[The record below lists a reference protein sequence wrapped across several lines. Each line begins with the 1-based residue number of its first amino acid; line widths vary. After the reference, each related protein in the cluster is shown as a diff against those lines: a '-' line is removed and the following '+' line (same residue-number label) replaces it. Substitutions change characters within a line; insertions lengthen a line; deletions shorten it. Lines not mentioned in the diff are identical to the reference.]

1 MKGGCSLI
9 KIVAIGDNGVD
20 KYINLKRFFP
30 GGNALNV
37 AVFAHRYG
45 ATTAYIGCIGND
57 RAGKNIYNSL
67 EKEGI
72 NVSHIKVV
80 NAPNRYAIVKLI
92 DGERTFLSEG
102 NVETN
107 KMLKLNMEDFDF
119 IKQFHLVHT
128 SVFSYIEEML
138 PELKK
143 MGKNISFDY
152 SDNFEPDYLNKTLPY
167 VDFAFFSGNKIKL
180 SKIKL
185 FQKKVSSKGPK
196 IVLVTRGFKGAILY
210 YNGRYLMQPAIKTS
224 VLDTLGGG
232 DSFIASFLVNFLNK
246 ESIKKCLKNAAME
259 ASKTCTYYGAFGYG
273 LDYK

>member
-9 KIVAIGDNGVD
+9 KIVAIGDNVVD

-57 RAGKNIYNSL
+57 RAGKHIYNSL
-67 EKEGI
+67 EKEGVDI
-72 NVSHIKVV
+72 SHIKVV
-80 NAPNRYAIVKLI
+80 NAPNRYAVVKLI
-92 DGERTFLSEG
+92 DGERTFLPGG

-143 MGKNISFDY
+143 MRKTISLDY
-152 SDNFEPDYLNKTLPY
+152 SNNFEPDYLNNTLPY
-167 VDFAFFSGNKIKL
+167 VDFAFFSGGNKTL
-180 SKIKL
+180 SKIKV

-196 IVLVTRGFKGAILY
+196 IVLVTRGSKGAILY

-232 DSFIASFLVNFLNK
+232 DSFIAKFLVNFLNK
-246 ESIKKCLKNAAME
+246 ERIKKCLKNATME
-259 ASKTCTYYGAFGYG
+259 ASKACTYYGAFGYG